1 MDYGRSSGY
10 GSSFMSRRRRVGK
23 EETPP
28 DPRYNNRLVQQL
40 INIVMQDGKKSIA
53 ERIVFDAFDVAKKSV
68 GTNDVL
74 TVFHKA
80 IENVRPHVELKARRV
95 GGATYQVPIEV
106 RHDRSM
112 SLALR
117 WLRNAART
125 RKGAPMSKKLADELL
140 SAFKGE
146 GSAVKKREET
156 HKMAEANRAF
166 AHYRW

>member
-1 MDYGRSSGY
+1 
-10 GSSFMSRRRRVGK
+10 MSRRRRARRG
-23 EETPP
+23 ETPP
-28 DPRYNNRLVQQL
+28 DPRYNNRLVQKM
-40 INIVMQDGKKSIA
+40 INALMRDGKKSTA
-53 ERIVFDAFDVAKKSV
+53 ERIVYDAFDVLKKAA

-74 TVFHKA
+74 TVYHKA

-95 GGATYQVPIEV
+95 GGATYQIPIEV
-106 RHDRSM
+106 KHDRSL

-117 WLRNAART
+117 WLRNASRS
-125 RKGAPMSKKLADELL
+125 RRGAPMSKRLSDELL

-146 GSAVKKREET
+146 GAAVKKREET

>member
-1 MDYGRSSGY
+1 M
-10 GSSFMSRRRRVGK
+10 RRRRVIRD
-23 EETPP
+23 EIQA
-28 DPRYNNRLVQQL
+28 DSRYNNKLVAKL
-40 INIVMQDGKKSIA
+40 INNIMYDGKKSIA
-53 ERIVFDAFDVAKKSV
+53 ERVVYDAFDLMKKSA

-80 IENVRPHVELKARRV
+80 IDNVRPHVELKARRV
-95 GGATYQVPIEV
+95 GGATYQIPIEV
-106 RHDRSM
+106 RHDRGM
-112 SLALR
+112 ALAMR
-117 WLRNAART
+117 WLRTAARS
-125 RKGAPMSKKLADELL
+125 RRGAPMAKRLADELM

>member
-1 MDYGRSSGY
+1 MRRHRS
-10 GSSFMSRRRRVGK
+10 FHR
-23 EETPP
+23 EPPP
-28 DPRYNNRLVQQL
+28 DPRYNNRLVQKL
-40 INIVMQDGKKSIA
+40 VNMAMRDGKKSVS
-53 ERIVFDAFDVAKKSV
+53 ERIVYDAFDILKKTA

-80 IENVRPHVELKARRV
+80 VENIRPHVELKARRV
-95 GGATYQVPIEV
+95 GGATYQIPIEV
-106 RHDRSM
+106 RHDRGL

-117 WLRNAART
+117 WLRNAARA
-125 RKGAPMSKKLADELL
+125 RKGAPMSKRLADELI
-140 SAFKGE
+140 SAYKGE

>member
-1 MDYGRSSGY
+1 
-10 GSSFMSRRRRVGK
+10 MSRRRRARL

-28 DPRYNNRLVQQL
+28 DPRYNNRLVQKL
-40 INIVMQDGKKSIA
+40 VNSLMRDGKKSVA
-53 ERIVFDAFDVAKKSV
+53 ERIVYDAFDVLKKAA

-80 IENVRPHVELKARRV
+80 VENVRPHVELKARRV
-95 GGATYQVPIEV
+95 GGATYQIPIEV
-106 RHDRSM
+106 RHDRGM

-117 WLRNAART
+117 WVRAAART
-125 RKGAPMSKKLADELL
+125 RTGAPMSKKLADELL

-146 GSAVKKREET
+146 GAAVRRREET

>member
-1 MDYGRSSGY
+1 M
-10 GSSFMSRRRRVGK
+10 RRRGTSR
-23 EETPP
+23 EEAPP
-28 DPRYNNRLVQQL
+28 DPRYNNRLVQKM
-40 INIVMQDGKKSIA
+40 INVLMVDGKQSTA
-53 ERIVFDAFDVAKKSV
+53 EQVVYGAFEILKTSA

-95 GGATYQVPIEV
+95 GGANYQIPIEV
-106 RHDRSM
+106 RHHRSL

-117 WLRNAART
+117 WLRGAARA
-125 RKGAPMSKKLADELL
+125 RKGVPMAKKLADELL
-140 SAFKGE
+140 SAYKGE
-146 GSAVKKREET
+146 GAAVRKREET

>member
-1 MDYGRSSGY
+1 
-10 GSSFMSRRRRVGK
+10 MSRRKRVNK

-28 DPRYNNRLVQQL
+28 DPRYNNRLVQKL
-40 INIVMQDGKKSIA
+40 INMLMQDGKKSVS
-53 ERIVFDAFDVAKKSV
+53 ERVVFDALDLLKKSV

-80 IENVRPHVELKARRV
+80 MENVRPHVELKARRV
-95 GGATYQVPIEV
+95 GGATYQIPLEV
-106 RHDRSM
+106 RHDRSI

-117 WLRNAART
+117 WLRTAARS
-125 RKGAPMSKKLADELL
+125 RRGAPMSKRLSDELL

-146 GSAVKKREET
+146 GAAVKKREEI

>member
-1 MDYGRSSGY
+1 M
-10 GSSFMSRRRRVGK
+10 RRRHVKRT
-23 EETPP
+23 ETPP
-28 DPRYNNRLVQQL
+28 DPRYNNRLVQKM
-40 INIVMQDGKKSIA
+40 INMLMFDGKKSVS
-53 ERIVFDAFDVAKKSV
+53 ERVVYDAFDILKTSA

-95 GGATYQVPIEV
+95 GGATYQIPIEV
-106 RHDRSM
+106 RHDRGM

-117 WLRNAART
+117 WLRTASRS
-125 RKGAPMSKKLADELL
+125 RKGAPMSKRLSDELL
-140 SAFKGE
+140 AAFKGE
-146 GSAVKKREET
+146 GAAVKKREDT

>member
-1 MDYGRSSGY
+1 
-10 GSSFMSRRRRVGK
+10 MSRRRRSRSID
-23 EETPP
+23 TPT

-40 INIVMQDGKKSIA
+40 INSLMLDGKKSTA
-53 ERIVFDAFDVAKKSV
+53 ERVVYGAFDHLKKAA

-80 IENVRPHVELKARRV
+80 IENVRPQVELKARRV
-95 GGATYQVPIEV
+95 GGATYQIPIEV
-106 RHDRSM
+106 RHDRSL

-117 WLRNAART
+117 WLRTSARS
-125 RKGAPMSKKLADELL
+125 RKGSPMAKRLGDELL

-146 GSAVKKREET
+146 GSAVRKREET

>member
-1 MDYGRSSGY
+1 
-10 GSSFMSRRRRVGK
+10 MSRRRRVAK

-28 DPRYNNRLVQQL
+28 DPRYNNRLVQKL
-40 INIVMQDGKKSIA
+40 INILMRDGKKSVA
-53 ERIVFDAFDVAKKSV
+53 EGVVFDAFDLVKKSV

-80 IENVRPHVELKARRV
+80 MENVRPHVELKARRV
-95 GGATYQVPIEV
+95 GGATYQIPIEV
-106 RHDRSM
+106 RHDRSI
-112 SLALR
+112 SLGLR
-117 WLRNAART
+117 WIRNAAQS
-125 RKGAPMSKKLADELL
+125 RKGAPMSKRLSDELL

-146 GSAVKKREET
+146 GAAVKKREET

>member
-1 MDYGRSSGY
+1 
-10 GSSFMSRRRRVGK
+10 MSRRRRAFK
-23 EETPP
+23 EETLP
-28 DPRYNNRLVQQL
+28 DSKYNNRLVQKL
-40 INIVMQDGKKSIA
+40 INIMMFDGKKSVA
-53 ERIVFDAFDVAKKSV
+53 EGVVFGAFDLVKKSV

-95 GGATYQVPIEV
+95 GGATYQIPIEV
-106 RHDRSM
+106 RHERSM

-117 WLRNAART
+117 WIRNAART
-125 RKGAPMSKKLADELL
+125 RRGAPMSKRLADEFL

-146 GSAVKKREET
+146 GAAVKKREET